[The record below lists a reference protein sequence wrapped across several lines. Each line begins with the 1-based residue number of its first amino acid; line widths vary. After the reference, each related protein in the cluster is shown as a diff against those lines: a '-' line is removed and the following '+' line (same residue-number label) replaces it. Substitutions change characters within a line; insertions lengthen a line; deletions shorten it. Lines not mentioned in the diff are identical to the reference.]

1 MCFVEFIITSRPD
14 MILLARC

>member
-1 MCFVEFIITSRPD
+1 VEFIITSRPD